1 MNGAKHRRVLT
12 PAPVQEIK
20 GRSPQ
25 TANMIISFLSG
36 KGGTG
41 KTTAAVNFALA
52 LADLDQYSIQFLDC
66 DVEEPN
72 AHIFLKPDIAEIKPA
87 GILVP
92 VIDRVRCNFC
102 ATCQQV
108 CAYNAI
114 AVLKDD
120 VLVFHELC
128 HGCGGCTVLCPEQ
141 AVTETTREIGVIER
155 GTRGSMEFIHGRL
168 RVGEPMAS
176 PLIREVKKTAQHRRD
191 TRTTGYEQ
199 ITVIDVPP
207 GTSCPVIEAVKSSDY
222 AVLVTEPTPF
232 GLHDLDLAVQT
243 VRVMNIQYGVV
254 INRSMGDDF
263 LITDY
268 CEKES
273 IPLIMR
279 IPFDRDIAV
288 AYSRGE
294 PIIGLKDEYRKKF
307 RELFAKICMQ
317 KNHTQNSVS
326 RSAG

>member
-12 PAPVQEIK
+12 PAPAAETDCTSVHRK
-20 GRSPQ
+20 
-25 TANMIISFLSG
+25 TMIIAFASG

-41 KTTAAVNFALA
+41 KTTTAVNFALA

-72 AHIFLKPDIAEIKPA
+72 AHIFLKPDITKTISS

-92 VIDRVRCNFC
+92 VIDHARCIFC
-102 ATCQQV
+102 GKCQQV

-114 AVLKDD
+114 AVLKDE

-128 HGCGGCTVLCPEQ
+128 HGCGGCALLCPEQ
-141 AVTETTREIGVIER
+141 AITEAPREIGIVEKGSR
-155 GTRGSMEFIHGRL
+155 GAMEFIHGRL
-168 RVGEPMAS
+168 HVGEPMAS
-176 PLIREVKKTAQHRRD
+176 PLIRAVKKTAQHRRD

-199 ITVIDVPP
+199 IMVIDVPP
-207 GTSCPVIEAVKSSDY
+207 GTSCPVIEAVKGCDY

-243 VRVMNIQYGVV
+243 VRAMNIDFGVV
-254 INRSMGDDF
+254 INRSMDEDA
-263 LITDY
+263 LIIRY
-268 CEKES
+268 CDTEG
-273 IPLIMR
+273 IPVLMR
-279 IPFDRDIAV
+279 LPFDRDIAV
-288 AYSRGE
+288 AYSKGE
-294 PIIGLKDEYRKKF
+294 PIIGLKDEYHKKF
-307 RELFAKICMQ
+307 RELFTNICLQ
-317 KNHTQNSVS
+317 KNRTTGSVP